1 MRRGFGQLAL
11 GFGLI
16 CFMVGCGG
24 APPVETLVPVAGTLM
39 VNGKPLDGVTI
50 TFIPEIA
57 KNNRGGSGTT
67 GVDGSFTVTD
77 LTQNLPGLAAG
88 KYTIA
93 YSRRRLPD
101 GSAPPERKEGVA
113 VDPGIISVETLP
125 AQFQSPDPRLP
136 SNTTEIPAAGNTALK
151 LEIQAKLP
159 K

>member
-16 CFMVGCGG
+16 CFVAGCSG
-24 APPVETLVPVAGTLM
+24 APPLETLVPVAGSLM

-67 GVDGSFTVTD
+67 GVDGSFKVTD

-93 YSRRRLPD
+93 YSRMRLPD
-101 GSAPPERKEGVA
+101 VA
-113 VDPGIISVETLP
+113 VHFSVNPHRRRFRYAALGSGIRFLSRDSLGGSRP
-125 AQFQSPDPRLP
+125 QFFASRENRLSPVFHQL
-136 SNTTEIPAAGNTALK
+136 STSA
-151 LEIQAKLP
+151 
-159 K
+159 